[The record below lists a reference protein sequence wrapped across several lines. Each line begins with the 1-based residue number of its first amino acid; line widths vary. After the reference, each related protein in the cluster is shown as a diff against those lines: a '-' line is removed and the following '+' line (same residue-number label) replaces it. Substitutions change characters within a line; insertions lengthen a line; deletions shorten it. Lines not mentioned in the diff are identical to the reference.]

1 VPPCK
6 SLPAWRRKTDDSRYC
21 YGQRKTMR
29 GKGQCDLRA
38 PGPGVPRLIDQDATG
53 HAMRRKTET
62 AHTCLS
68 RGKTS
73 WFLPSACFT
82 YSNAGSTSAALPS
95 RTRLATL
102 LSPSRN
108 RARTDA
114 RQSVHTAKSTSS
126 SSIYVVRANR
136 RAIFRQAL
144 KARGKGE
151 RTRWM
156 SARPARPGELVTSVC
171 SARRLLCSADDEDF
185 PADTRRG
192 IWTVTESGP
201 KVDSKATRQK

>member
-1 VPPCK
+1 MKGDTVSTCR
-6 SLPAWRRKTDDSRYC
+6 SLRAWRRKTDDSQYC
-21 YGQRKTMR
+21 CDQQKTTR

-38 PGPGVPRLIDQDATG
+38 PGPGVPGLIDQDATG
-53 HAMRRKTET
+53 HTTRDKTET
-62 AHTCLS
+62 ALTCLS

-95 RTRLATL
+95 RTRLAML
-102 LSPSRN
+102 LSPSRK

-126 SSIYVVRANR
+126 SSIYSVRANR

-144 KARGKGE
+144 KARGKGD

-156 SARPARPGELVTSVC
+156 SARPASPGELVTSAC
-171 SARRLLCSADDEDF
+171 SARRLLCSAGDEGL
-185 PADTRRG
+185 PADVGRG
-192 IWTVTESGP
+192 I
-201 KVDSKATRQK
+201 

>member
-1 VPPCK
+1 MPADTVLLCK
-6 SLPAWRRKTDDSRYC
+6 SLQAWRRKIDDSRYC
-21 YGQRKTMR
+21 CGQRKTMH
-29 GKGQCDLRA
+29 GKGQRDLRA
-38 PGPGVPRLIDQDATG
+38 PGPGVPASERINQEHTTQSDRCRAE
-53 HAMRRKTET
+53 KTEM
-62 AHTCLS
+62 ARTCLS
-68 RGKTS
+68 RGKVS

-95 RTRLATL
+95 RTRLATP

-114 RQSVHTAKSTSS
+114 RQSVHTAKSTSR
-126 SSIYVVRANR
+126 SSIYVVRASR

-156 SARPARPGELVTSVC
+156 SARVARAGELVTSAC
-171 SARRLLCSADDEDF
+171 SAIRLLCSVRDDDLLAEVG
-185 PADTRRG
+185 RG
-192 IWTVTESGP
+192 I
-201 KVDSKATRQK
+201 